1 MLINIYT
8 DGSCRNNGSKDAIG
22 AWGYVALTHDQT
34 SIIYADCARCMGTT
48 NQRME
53 LEAVVQ
59 ACVKVSPEH
68 LGPFDEIHIYTD
80 SAYLNNCHK
89 LRWYEGWRANGWK
102 NSKKQ
107 PVANRDLWEKLIPIF
122 EDSRYY
128 FHKVSGHQGLYW
140 NEYVDTMVQS
150 KSLGE

>member
-1 MLINIYT
+1 MLVHIYT
-8 DGSCRNNGSKDAIG
+8 DGSCRNNGAKDAIG
-22 AWGYVALTHDQT
+22 AWGYVVLTHDQK
-34 SIIYADCARCMGTT
+34 SIINTDCARSVGTT

-59 ACVKVSPEH
+59 ACAKVPPEQ
-68 LGPFDEIHIYTD
+68 LGPFDEVHIYTD
-80 SAYLNNCHK
+80 SAYLHNCHNQK
-89 LRWYEGWRANGWK
+89 WYNSWLMNGWK

-128 FHKVSGHQGLYW
+128 FHKVQGHQGVYW
-140 NEYVDTMVQS
+140 NEFVDTMVQS

>member
-8 DGSCRNNGSKDAIG
+8 DGSCRKNGQKDAIG
-22 AWGYVALTHDQT
+22 AWGFVALTHDQKC
-34 SIIYADCARCMGTT
+34 IMHEDCARCMGTT

-53 LEAVVQ
+53 LEAVIQ
-59 ACVKVSPEH
+59 ACNWAKPSA
-68 LGPFDEIHIYTD
+68 LGPFDEVHIYTD
-80 SAYLNNCHK
+80 SAYLHNCYHQK
-89 LRWYEGWRANGWK
+89 WYESWRANGWK

-107 PVANRDLWEKLIPIF
+107 PVANQDLWEQLIPIF

-128 FHKVSGHQGLYW
+128 FYKTAGHAGIYW